1 MSNIE
6 DDPAQ
11 VIEHLQATNDFMLE
25 IIASQRIT
33 IEAMVNECKRL
44 ANEIETIKS
53 VIAGEQNGG

>member
-6 DDPAQ
+6 DDPTA

>member
-6 DDPAQ
+6 DDPAL

-44 ANEIETIKS
+44 ALEIEAIKTALS
-53 VIAGEQNGG
+53 GENNG